1 MSTATASKHTAP
13 TSPEKLAQNAEAPK
27 GGARPDNFS
36 PERFVGEP
44 KLDGWRLLIHVA
56 DDGVH
61 LYTRTGKSH
70 DGSLPVIEAEV
81 GEHLPPGTW
90 LDGEAVAM
98 NIEDGRVTHD
108 WGTVQSVLGSSTEKA
123 AAKSDKI
130 TYMAFDL
137 IAHGGI
143 DARSLPYEKRR
154 DLLLRI
160 FSKARLTRLQVVP
173 QVEPTDA
180 SLQALLAQGFEG
192 MVIKDTASRYASGRR
207 GAGWVKVKPQDNL
220 DVVVMGFKP
229 GENGFSGMVGAVV
242 FGQHDEN
249 GKLIETGRCS
259 GMNMSTR
266 LDMTQNPDSWLGRVI
281 EIKHMGQMPSGGYR
295 HPQFAKR
302 RDDKPAEEC
311 QIDA

>member
-1 MSTATASKHTAP
+1 MPQTTAKPHAAP

-27 GGARPDNFS
+27 KGMTPDAFD
-36 PERFVGEP
+36 PERYVGEP

-70 DGSLPVIEAEV
+70 DGSLPIIEAEA
-81 GEHLPPGTW
+81 GEHLPAGTW

-98 NIEDGRVTHD
+98 TIEDGRVTHE

-123 AAKSDKI
+123 AAQSDKI

-154 DLLLRI
+154 DLLARI
-160 FSKARLTRLQVVP
+160 FGKGRMTRLQMVP
-173 QVEPTDA
+173 QVEVSDA

-192 MVIKDTASRYASGRR
+192 MVIKDTASRYNSGRR
-207 GAGWVKVKPQDNL
+207 GAGWIKVKPQDNL
-220 DVVVMGFKP
+220 DAVVMGFKP
-229 GENGFSGMVGAVV
+229 GENGFAGMVGAVI
-242 FGQHDEN
+242 FGQYQD
-249 GKLIETGRCS
+249 GKLVEIGRCS
-259 GMNMSTR
+259 GMNMATR
-266 LDMTQNPDSWLGRVI
+266 QHMTDNPDNWLGTVI
-281 EIKHMGQMPSGGYR
+281 EIKHMGQMPTGGYR

-302 RDDKPAEEC
+302 RPDKPAEEC
-311 QIDA
+311 KIG